1 MGGHKGGF
9 NMSKLNLD
17 QVAEKAAAD
26 IGRKFMNS
34 PDVVGGRTLNSFIE
48 RQRLFMESN
57 RA

>member
-1 MGGHKGGF
+1 
-9 NMSKLNLD
+9 MSKLNLD

>member
-1 MGGHKGGF
+1 
-9 NMSKLNLD
+9 MSKLNLD

-34 PDVVGGRTLNSFIE
+34 PHVVGGRTLNSFIE